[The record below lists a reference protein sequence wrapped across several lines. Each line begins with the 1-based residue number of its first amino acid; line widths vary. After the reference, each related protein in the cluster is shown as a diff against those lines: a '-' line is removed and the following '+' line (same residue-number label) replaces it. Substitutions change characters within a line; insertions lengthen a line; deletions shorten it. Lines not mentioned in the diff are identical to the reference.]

1 MSNPRAEI
9 VGAPIRYDLDG
20 VTDDL
25 LTAGLGPAG
34 LRGPPPAFADPLR
47 PTARELRRRAIYM
60 NYRGLLDVTADGG
73 FGTLF
78 GAPDGSAVPGVEYLF
93 AIRTPDGSATTSGLL
108 QIPRGFD
115 PANPRLVAVASSGS
129 RGIYGA
135 LPTAG
140 EWGLRHGYA
149 VVHSDKGTGT
159 GIFEADRGRGVRI
172 DGVVTEADDPLV
184 TFAASASAVARLKSS
199 RPHSVLFKHA
209 NSGLNV
215 EAHWGEYVLQAIDA
229 AFQLLNRE
237 YPRRARP
244 LAPANTLVIATGV
257 SNGGGA
263 VLRALERDRSG
274 WIRGAVVAEPN
285 VNVSGRTA
293 GLVIESGG
301 HTYER
306 IGLSLF
312 DYGTEHLLLQPCA
325 LLAEAELSLPVRNAI
340 AASRSAL
347 EQWCR
352 ELGEMGVLPRTDV
365 ATQAQEA
372 RRALLQA
379 GILPEALHIGHLN
392 VLASLW
398 SAIAV
403 SYAAAHGKLAADEFP
418 CSVSFAAVAADGSA
432 RPLSEEEL
440 ARAFSDSSGI
450 APTAGLNLVGPDS
463 SGRLRAIGQGSAA
476 LAVRLRS
483 LHTGSPLTQR
493 IAAGE
498 SEMVMTGRLPG
509 CPVIIVQGRA
519 DAVIPVN
526 HSARAYYLVAQ
537 RHADTR
543 SQLRYYEIEH
553 AQHFDALLALPDLA
567 ARYVPMQ
574 PHLLEAMDLMS
585 AHLRTGSSLPPSQ
598 VVRSRPRGD
607 AAEKV
612 APLSRDNLG
621 ALRDRPAADAIT
633 FDGSTLHVP
642 E

>member
-9 VGAPIRYDLDG
+9 VGTPTRYDLDG
-20 VTDDL
+20 VRDDL
-25 LTAGLGPAG
+25 LTAGLGADG
-34 LRGPPPAFADPLR
+34 LRGPPPAFADPVR

-78 GAPDGSAVPGVEYLF
+78 GASGGSAVPGIEYLF
-93 AIRTPDGSATTSGLL
+93 AMRTPDGNATTSGLL

-115 PANPRLVAVASSGS
+115 PENPCLLVVASSGS

-172 DGVVTEADDPLV
+172 DGVVTDADDPLV
-184 TFAASASAVARLKSS
+184 TFAASASAVARLTSS

-215 EAHWGEYVLQAIDA
+215 EAHWGEYLLQAIDA
-229 AFQLLNRE
+229 ACRLLNRE
-237 YPRRARP
+237 YPRRARALTP
-244 LAPANTLVIATGV
+244 ENTLVVAAGI

-263 VLRALERDRSG
+263 VLRALEHDSAG

-285 VNVSGRTA
+285 VDVSGRTA
-293 GLVIESGG
+293 GLAIESGG
-301 HTYER
+301 QACER

-325 LLAEAELSLPVRNAI
+325 LLAEAERSLPVRNAI
-340 AASRSAL
+340 SDSRSAL

-352 ELGEMGVLPRTDV
+352 ELGEMGVLPRTDI

-372 RRALLQA
+372 RRTLLQA
-379 GILPEALHIGHLN
+379 GILPEALQLGHMN

-403 SYAAAHGKLAADEFP
+403 SYAAAYGKLAADEFP
-418 CSVSFAAVAADGSA
+418 CGVSFAAVAADGSP
-432 RPLSEEEL
+432 RPLSEEEF

-463 SGRLRAIGQGSAA
+463 AGRVRAIGLGSAA

-483 LHTGSPLTQR
+483 LHTGSSLTER

-498 SEMVMTGRLPG
+498 REVLMTGHLPG
-509 CPVIIVQGRA
+509 RPVIIVQGRA
-519 DAVIPVN
+519 DALIPAN

-537 RHADTR
+537 RHEDTR

-553 AQHFDALLALPDLA
+553 AQHFDAFLALPELA

-574 PHLLEAMDLMS
+574 PQLLEAMDLMS
-585 AHLRTGSSLPPSQ
+585 AHLRSDTPLPPSQ
-598 VVRSRPRGD
+598 VVRSRPRAMAG
-607 AAEKV
+607 EKV

-621 ALRDRPAADAIT
+621 AVRDKPAADAIT
-633 FDGSTLHVP
+633 FDGTTLHVP
-642 E
+642 Q